1 VLEELT
7 GWLATRSTCATRTA
21 GSLAG
26 VLDVARFDLWVAAPE
41 EMSRGEL
48 VVVVTRQAGQ

>member
-1 VLEELT
+1 
-7 GWLATRSTCATRTA
+7 
-21 GSLAG
+21 
-26 VLDVARFDLWVAAPE
+26 VARFDLSVAAPE